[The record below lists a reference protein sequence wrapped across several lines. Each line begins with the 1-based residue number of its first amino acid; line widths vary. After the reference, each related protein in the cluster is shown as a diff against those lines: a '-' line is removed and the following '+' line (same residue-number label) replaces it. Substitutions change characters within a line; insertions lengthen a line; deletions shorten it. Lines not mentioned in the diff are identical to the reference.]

1 MRLSLHDVD
10 YIEMQLKC
18 NNAHAGVAACRLRI
32 SIYLFVTVKW
42 LVENG
47 NFVCIWLLLGNRK
60 AWNEGLE
67 VRNKLKYDVDW
78 VAALL
83 FLFHAWVPVCYAY
96 GGSQQVAQRA
106 RTLAADWMEE
116 ATPPPQPH
124 RTCAI
129 YNIHVAKGFSNLIR
143 LSSVVPLPIYG
154 LLIFML
160 YIFYERL
167 ILTNYFGL
175 QIIDMFICCPWL

>member
-1 MRLSLHDVD
+1 MTLVLRSICKETHGMRLSLHDVD

-116 ATPPPQPH
+116 ATPH
-124 RTCAI
+124 RSLTGLVQYTIFTLRRA
-129 YNIHVAKGFSNLIR
+129 SLI
-143 LSSVVPLPIYG
+143 
-154 LLIFML
+154 
-160 YIFYERL
+160 
-167 ILTNYFGL
+167 
-175 QIIDMFICCPWL
+175 WLGYHL

>member
-1 MRLSLHDVD
+1 MTLVLRSICKETHGMRLSLHDVD

-96 GGSQQVAQRA
+96 GGSQQVAQRSYSSGRLNGGGHA
-106 RTLAADWMEE
+106 AAAASGLVQYTIFTLRRA
-116 ATPPPQPH
+116 
-124 RTCAI
+124 
-129 YNIHVAKGFSNLIR
+129 SLI
-143 LSSVVPLPIYG
+143 
-154 LLIFML
+154 
-160 YIFYERL
+160 
-167 ILTNYFGL
+167 
-175 QIIDMFICCPWL
+175 WLGYHL